1 MFNLFGEEPAPEEP
15 LSPLLV
21 AVDAEDVDTVR
32 QLVPTA
38 DPGDLTAALCRSCEK
53 GKLAVA
59 QALIET
65 EKCDAN
71 AADDGVTPLFLAAK
85 AVEPAIV
92 QLLLQHGADVTVNSK
107 IKRGDFRELLY
118 LPIHGAAQDLRQLQD
133 VKDQSCFEEVIQL
146 LLDAGADIN
155 SQDSHGETVL
165 LDCLHCD
172 SELVSFVLR
181 VGANPNIEDKR
192 GLVPLQFFHTPQDH
206 PERFK
211 LLMEYGARLD
221 TGAKDDGKTPL
232 HAFATK
238 CQLGDLSLFLPYVS
252 DWHITDAKGN
262 TLLHVAVGRHRRGN
276 PTVAAL
282 LKLGLDP
289 NQKNHDGRQPIHM
302 INAMGDSLVDVLD
315 ILCAADADLEARDHS
330 GRTLLTNS
338 MSGYASISSHEL
350 VPLLI
355 SRGANINARDYKGD
369 GMLSYLIGPHEFHS
383 QHLDTLLKLGVDPR
397 LENYA
402 GDTFLHQLAVHFATV
417 QDDSCYLAMLKLLK
431 MGISPARPNFQ
442 GRTPLH
448 SLCSQTSEFHFMSA
462 PEEGKCAI
470 DLLLDAGFNVALN
483 TPDNQGIRPIH
494 LAATTSDRLVS
505 KLIVRGA
512 DTTATTKDRRN
523 LLHIASTARQSN
535 VVGLLLDHY
544 TSINMLSL
552 VNTQSED
559 GRTPLHVACRSG
571 RVETVNLLLAHGAD
585 VQLRDKHKHTAMD
598 SCSGFKVENQLW
610 KGTYGQENLFRLFSA
625 AGVLADDDR
634 RPRMHETNSK
644 NKSEN
649 PKKLGWKGELTS
661 EASSLGTRDIVRTL
675 ARHGGLLEKT
685 GFGVGPMWHATD
697 AGDEEMAVE
706 LARVSEEMGIK
717 IEDYRSFDTECL
729 LLRSQHLPVLLM
741 EKFNSPIDMDMDVL
755 SMTLSGH
762 HEELAQALEENADV
776 VNKGS
781 ALPDILVTLARWGY
795 SELFERIGKIMPKS
809 CWIDGGSKHYNG
821 ELIPY
826 LLAAA
831 QRELPNLDTIKVIV
845 EKFNA
850 DVNIVFKEG
859 MVTKPKVYYQ
869 SAMASGRGYQ
879 AGDTI
884 LHQLA
889 QGTHWWHAGAI
900 RYLLQQGADPNARNA
915 EGKTPLCKALH
926 KSDGLQ
932 QLEIVKSLLEGG
944 ADPNLTALCG
954 FSPLAMCA
962 YSTQLF
968 NLLIEHG
975 AYPSQNHPME
985 LFVALCSFNSE
996 VVSTLLTMDLDIN
1009 NTTLSDA
1016 QRHWHT
1022 HRLQKDPQLTSFIL
1036 RPIHYIS
1043 MFPFNESNSRAN
1055 ASRMVNCLLAHGADP
1070 FLLCDTDKS
1079 ILHELF
1085 TDGGIIQPWLE
1096 MPNLDLERRDP
1107 KGQTLILAAA
1117 RCQTG
1122 THSYGCSVPMFPFY
1136 GGNIVPLQWEEGDIT
1151 RAMALYEKGADV
1163 SVVDNQGNTVFH
1175 LLAASMPSNTFAEA
1189 EFRRTVELFMKKVPE
1204 LVEKGNST
1212 GKTALAIAEEHG
1224 IAWAK
1229 DLFGNFRND

>member
-262 TLLHVAVGRHRRGN
+262 TLLHIAVGRHRRGN

-369 GMLSYLIGPHEFHS
+369 
-383 QHLDTLLKLGVDPR
+383 
-397 LENYA
+397 
-402 GDTFLHQLAVHFATV
+402 
-417 QDDSCYLAMLKLLK
+417 
-431 MGISPARPNFQ
+431 
-442 GRTPLH
+442 
-448 SLCSQTSEFHFMSA
+448 
-462 PEEGKCAI
+462 EEGKCAI

-494 LAATTSDRLVS
+494 LAATTSDKLVS

-571 RVETVNLLLAHGAD
+571 RVETVNLLLAQGAD

-944 ADPNLTALCG
+944 ADPNLTAQCG

-1070 FLLCDTDKS
+1070 FLLCDTD
-1079 ILHELF
+1079 
-1085 TDGGIIQPWLE
+1085 
-1096 MPNLDLERRDP
+1096 N
-1107 KGQTLILAAA
+1107 
-1117 RCQTG
+1117 
-1122 THSYGCSVPMFPFY
+1122 VPMFPFY